1 MFLASKNYLFHAY
14 AWLKLYNLEEKVKD
28 DTNNADDSEL
38 RKMACCLTLAA
49 LAVPIFSRGDS
60 VSSHA
65 NNSINRNKEY
75 SRLLGYHFNP
85 GRDSLMEQI
94 SSMNLLKSALPKF
107 KVSSIFLKRAKA
119 H

>member
-49 LAVPIFSRGDS
+49 LIPIFSRGDS

-65 NNSINRNKEY
+65 NNSINRNKVLPAT
-75 SRLLGYHFNP
+75 RVPFQP

-94 SSMNLLKSALPKF
+94 SSMNLLKSYLPKF
-107 KVSSIFLKRAKA
+107 RSLQYS
-119 H
+119 